1 MSQPFPLKPVGAK
14 ILVKHIQAKKD
25 GLIIIPEKINDARRT
40 IHDIPCFKAEVVSV
54 GNLSENHNIQ
64 NIQPGSIIYVNPYS
78 GTEIRLGPDGRKSKD
93 GTLYVLYLES
103 DILGLD
109 DEEAQ

>member
-1 MSQPFPLKPVGAK
+1 MNQLFPFKPVGAK
-14 ILVKHIQAKKD
+14 ILVRHLQATQE
-25 GLIIIPEKINDARRT
+25 GLIFIPEKINDTRRT
-40 IHDIPCFKAEVVSV
+40 IHDIPAFKAEVVSV
-54 GNLSENHNIQ
+54 GNLSEKHNIK

-78 GTEIRLGPDGRKSKD
+78 GTEIRLGTDGRKSKD

-109 DEEAQ
+109 NEEAQ